1 MTGLRSRL
9 DAGKVQFDLCSMYPA
24 PGIIERIGRDWD
36 FVWIDAQHGQ
46 QDYRDIL
53 DAIRACEIVGT
64 GSLVRVPWLEAGAIG
79 KALDAGCDGVI
90 VPCVDSLE
98 EAKAAIDAAKFPPH
112 GRRSYGARR
121 QIDLHGRT
129 YADTANHDQL
139 LVVQIESP
147 AAVDIAEEIA
157 ALPGVDALMIGPD
170 DLLLRRGISMS
181 TPRSPDL
188 LRSDMERIATAARN
202 QGKSAIGLGFDE
214 AMIGLN
220 IELGYQLIVSGGD
233 VPFLATSS
241 SAAAARAR
249 KVLDGAPVAGQQAR
263 RWPLLRTKRDGG
275 RCLPDSLSVGHRVL
289 SDRNRPTSEGR
300 RSGCPSA

>member
-9 DAGKVQFDLCSMYPA
+9 DAGKVQLGLCAMYPS

-36 FVWIDAQHGQ
+36 FVWIDSQHGQ

-53 DAIRACEIVGT
+53 ETIRACEIAGT

-90 VPCVDSLE
+90 VPCIDTIE
-98 EAKAAIDAAKFPPH
+98 EAKLAVDAAKFPPY

-181 TPRSPDL
+181 QPRSPDL

-202 QGKSAIGLGFDE
+202 QGKLAVGLGFDT
-214 AMIGLN
+214 AMINLN
-220 IELGYQLIVSGGD
+220 LELGYQLIISGGD
-233 VPFLATSS
+233 VGFLATSS
-241 SAAAARAR
+241 AAASA
-249 KVLDGAPVAGQQAR
+249 QAR
-263 RWPLLRTKRDGG
+263 T
-275 RCLPDSLSVGHRVL
+275 VV
-289 SDRNRPTSEGR
+289 EGVTVTAAKP
-300 RSGCPSA
+300 GNGPY